1 MNMSIKSFKAFLLA
15 LMLLMV
21 ICIPAQAADI
31 SAPYITVNK
40 NIEQLK
46 NGDYIETTIYV
57 DPITVR
63 AASSTSGS

>member
-1 MNMSIKSFKAFLLA
+1 
-15 LMLLMV
+15 MLLMV

-63 AASSTSGS
+63 AASSISGS